1 MMLKNIKHLKWVS
14 MQHKAYFHRVKHNIA
29 VGPHNI
35 SYSITNA
42 FGKYLY
48 AILQLLTL
56 HTLVYKHG
64 KKAILLNALNPR
76 SAVLF

>member
-42 FGKYLY
+42 FGKYL
-48 AILQLLTL
+48 
-56 HTLVYKHG
+56 
-64 KKAILLNALNPR
+64 
-76 SAVLF
+76 